1 MASTARMN
9 ITKRD
14 VNTKMLAFWSVYIEF
29 AQTKGSLAIII
40 AKIKK
45 MINIS
50 YENDKLILNEDDK
63 TEALRRLTP
72 ILKKSNSYA
81 KRIELFARVIN
92 EYDINTLVTSTEILE
107 MYMKITRLNNKI
119 ERKIFK
125 MKKLIQDAEAIVENL
140 KKKTINL
147 QSQLQDLYDYTEAT
161 RNSLTRLVIEYDKI
175 KNQGEEEEKKEE
187 IEEEEED
194 KDEDRMANV
203 TMTRGSRKRDDT
215 KGVFK
220 I

>member
-29 AQTKGSLAIII
+29 AQTKGSLAVIIV
-40 AKIKK
+40 KIKK
-45 MINIS
+45 MININ
-50 YENDKLILNEDDK
+50 YENDQLILDEDDR
-63 TEALRRLTP
+63 TEALQKLTP
-72 ILKKSNSYA
+72 ILQKSSSYA
-81 KRIELFARVIN
+81 RRIELFARIVN

-175 KNQGEEEEKKEE
+175 KNQGEEEEKEEE

-203 TMTRGSRKRDDT
+203 TMTRGSRKRDDA